1 MLTWLRMTK
10 ILLVVP
16 LDSFTVPSHPFY
28 RLINITSKMDE
39 KKTITVQ
46 VVINAPVEQVWKLY
60 TEPEHV
66 MKWNNASNDWH
77 TPRAENDLKV
87 GGKFLYRMEA
97 KDGSSGFDFEGTY
110 EQVKT
115 DELIVYSISDGRK
128 VEVIFTKDDNARTK
142 MATAFDAENSNP
154 IEMQRDGWQA
164 ILNNFKKYVETRN

>member
-1 MLTWLRMTK
+1 
-10 ILLVVP
+10 
-16 LDSFTVPSHPFY
+16 
-28 RLINITSKMDE
+28 MDE

-46 VVINAPVEQVWKLY
+46 AVIDAPVEQVWKLY

-66 MKWNNASNDWH
+66 MKWNNASDDWY

-87 GGKFLYRMEA
+87 EGKFLYRMEA
-97 KDGSSGFDFEGTY
+97 KDGSSGFDFDGTY

-115 DELIVYSISDGRK
+115 NELIVYSISDGRK
-128 VEVIFTKDDNARTK
+128 VEVIFTKDDDARTK
-142 MATAFDAENSNP
+142 TATTFEAESTNP

>member
-1 MLTWLRMTK
+1 
-10 ILLVVP
+10 
-16 LDSFTVPSHPFY
+16 
-28 RLINITSKMDE
+28 MDE

-46 VVINAPVEQVWKLY
+46 AVINAHVEQVWKLY
-60 TEPEHV
+60 TEPKHV

-87 GGKFLYRMEA
+87 RGKFLHRMEA

-128 VEVIFTKDDNARTK
+128 VEVIFTTKDDDARTTK
-142 MATAFDAENSNP
+142 IA
-154 IEMQRDGWQA
+154 
-164 ILNNFKKYVETRN
+164 

>member
-1 MLTWLRMTK
+1 
-10 ILLVVP
+10 
-16 LDSFTVPSHPFY
+16 
-28 RLINITSKMDE
+28 MDE

-46 VVINAPVEQVWKLY
+46 AVINAPLEQVWKLY

-77 TPRAENDLKV
+77 TSRAENDLKV

-97 KDGSSGFDFEGTY
+97 KDGSSGFDFDGTY

-115 DELIVYSISDGRK
+115 NELIVYSISDGRK
-128 VEVIFTKDDNARTK
+128 VQVMFTKDDNTRTK
-142 MATAFDAENSNP
+142 IATTFEAESTNP

-164 ILNNFKKYVETRN
+164 ISNNFKKYVETRN

>member
-1 MLTWLRMTK
+1 
-10 ILLVVP
+10 
-16 LDSFTVPSHPFY
+16 
-28 RLINITSKMDE
+28 MDE

-46 VVINAPVEQVWKLY
+46 AVIGATVEQVWKLY

-77 TPRAENDLKV
+77 TPRAENDMKV

-97 KDGSSGFDFEGTY
+97 KDGSSGFDFDGTY

-115 DELIVYSISDGRK
+115 NELIVYSISDGRK
-128 VEVIFTKDDNARTK
+128 VQVMFTKDGNTRTK
-142 MATAFDAENSNP
+142 MATTFEAESTNP

>member
-1 MLTWLRMTK
+1 
-10 ILLVVP
+10 
-16 LDSFTVPSHPFY
+16 
-28 RLINITSKMDE
+28 MDE

-46 VVINAPVEQVWKLY
+46 AVIGATVEQVWKLY

-77 TPRAENDLKV
+77 TPRAENDMKV

-97 KDGSSGFDFEGTY
+97 KDGSSGFDFNGTY

-115 DELIVYSISDGRK
+115 NELIVYSISDGRK
-128 VEVIFTKDDNARTK
+128 VQVMFTKDDNTRTK
-142 MATAFDAENSNP
+142 IATTFEAESTNP

-164 ILNNFKKYVETRN
+164 ISNNFKKYVETRN

>member
-1 MLTWLRMTK
+1 M
-10 ILLVVP
+10 
-16 LDSFTVPSHPFY
+16 
-28 RLINITSKMDE
+28 E
-39 KKTITVQ
+39 AKKTITVQ
-46 VVINAPVEQVWKLY
+46 AVVNAPVEQVWKLY

-97 KDGSSGFDFEGTY
+97 KDGSSGFDFNGTY
-110 EQVKT
+110 KQVKT
-115 DELIVYSISDGRK
+115 NELIVYSLTDGRQ
-128 VEVIFTKDDNARTK
+128 VEIIFTTKDDDNDARTK
-142 MATAFDAENSNP
+142 IDTTFDAESTFP

>member
-1 MLTWLRMTK
+1 
-10 ILLVVP
+10 
-16 LDSFTVPSHPFY
+16 
-28 RLINITSKMDE
+28 MDE

-46 VVINAPVEQVWKLY
+46 AVINAPVEQVWKLY

-97 KDGSSGFDFEGTY
+97 KDGSSGFDFDGTY
-110 EQVKT
+110 KQIIAN
-115 DELIVYSISDGRK
+115 ELIVYSISDGRK
-128 VEVIFTKDDNARTK
+128 VEVTFTKDDNARTK
-142 MATAFDAENSNP
+142 MDTTFEAESTNS

-164 ILNNFKKYVETRN
+164 ILNNFKIYVETRN

>member
-1 MLTWLRMTK
+1 
-10 ILLVVP
+10 
-16 LDSFTVPSHPFY
+16 
-28 RLINITSKMDE
+28 MDE

-46 VVINAPVEQVWKLY
+46 AVINTPVEQVWKLY

-97 KDGSSGFDFEGTY
+97 KDGSSGFDFDGTF
-110 EQVKT
+110 EQVIAK
-115 DELIVYSISDGRK
+115 ELIVYSISDGRK
-128 VEVIFTKDDNARTK
+128 VEVTLTKDDNARTK
-142 MATAFDAENSNP
+142 MATTFEAENSNP

-164 ILNNFKKYVETRN
+164 ILNNFKIYVETRN

>member
-1 MLTWLRMTK
+1 
-10 ILLVVP
+10 
-16 LDSFTVPSHPFY
+16 
-28 RLINITSKMDE
+28 MDE

-46 VVINAPVEQVWKLY
+46 ADINAPVEQVLKLY

-97 KDGSSGFDFEGTY
+97 KDGSSGFDFDGTY

-115 DELIVYSISDGRK
+115 NELIVYSISDGRK
-128 VEVIFTKDDNARTK
+128 VEVIFTKDNDARTK
-142 MATAFDAENSNP
+142 MATRFEAESINP
-154 IEMQRDGWQA
+154 VETQRDGWQA
-164 ILNNFKKYVETRN
+164 ILNNFKKYVETTK

>member
-1 MLTWLRMTK
+1 
-10 ILLVVP
+10 
-16 LDSFTVPSHPFY
+16 
-28 RLINITSKMDE
+28 MDE

-46 VVINAPVEQVWKLY
+46 AVINAPVEQVWKLY

-97 KDGSSGFDFEGTY
+97 KDGSSGFDFDGTY
-110 EQVKT
+110 EQVIAN
-115 DELIVYSISDGRK
+115 ELIVYSISDGRK
-128 VEVIFTKDDNARTK
+128 VEVTFTKDDIERTK
-142 MATAFDAENSNP
+142 MDITFEAESTNP

-164 ILNNFKKYVETRN
+164 ILNNFKIYVETRN